1 MQNEAGDL
9 EARIMNRL
17 ILIIVLCLF
26 AGLSEATFELED
38 PAELVNEKI
47 EKKENPLFKNWLG
60 NGNNEVIVAP
70 GTRLYTPNI
79 ENRQCD
85 GWQADESEPS
95 PNDANSTQS
104 TTATTYV
111 GELVSKV
118 DCHGEY
124 GSKQFSV
131 IKTAD
136 GRLMWV
142 ESDQV
147 LSVD

>member
-1 MQNEAGDL
+1 MQNKVGDL

-26 AGLSEATFELED
+26 ADLSEATFELED
-38 PAELVNEKI
+38 PAELVKEKIVKNEK
-47 EKKENPLFKNWLG
+47 PFFKNWRG
-60 NGNNEVIVAP
+60 EKEVIVAP
-70 GTRLYTPNI
+70 GTHLYTPNI

-85 GWQADESEPS
+85 GWQADKSEPS

-111 GELVSKV
+111 GDLVSKV
-118 DCHGEY
+118 DCHGEH

-147 LSVD
+147 LSVN